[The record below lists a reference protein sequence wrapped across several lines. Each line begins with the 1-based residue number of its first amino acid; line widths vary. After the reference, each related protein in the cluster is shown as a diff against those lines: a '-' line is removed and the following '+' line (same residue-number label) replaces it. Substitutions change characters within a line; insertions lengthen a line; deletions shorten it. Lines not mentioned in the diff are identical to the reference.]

1 MWRKKCNLQ
10 ANYTKRNGFFIQKP
24 WSDTRPKRLLKENDE
39 FSDRLWKK
47 LKHML
52 FSIWFLCIRLVCLPQ
67 ISGRQNQVSRERDR
81 SILKMNMSGY
91 QIPTIFIEQDPAFVK
106 SIFPAIFSQNFEMTN
121 CFLRKSIYALRCSV
135 CLLQI
140 LPEIA
145 SWNER
150 IYKFT

>member
-47 LKHML
+47 LKNML

-81 SILKMNMSGY
+81 SISSGLSWSWSICLSNLDLDLHSITLTVVSSLFLNLFMCLHNRY
-91 QIPTIFIEQDPAFVK
+91 EQRDQLLLGK
-106 SIFPAIFSQNFEMTN
+106 NCDDRLLRQNH
-121 CFLRKSIYALRCSV
+121 
-135 CLLQI
+135 
-140 LPEIA
+140 
-145 SWNER
+145 
-150 IYKFT
+150 